1 MYKPIRKI
9 MRSIAIYTSLEGN
22 KVYTNLEHAEN
33 LKAKFKGTVEEVP
46 FLNVDPFNEDN
57 IEVTNDEVTISYTI
71 NDGEEF
77 DFYVSEPVT
86 YQVDEECL
94 VADWNYFD
102 DFAFTEK
109 DLQTIYDRVQSKV
122 DTFDE
127 DTFRPCY
134 ESR

>member
-1 MYKPIRKI
+1 MK
-9 MRSIAIYTSLEGN
+9 SIAIYTSLEGN

-33 LKAKFKGTVEEVP
+33 LKAKFKGTIEEAP

-77 DFYVSEPVT
+77 DFYVSEPVRFDCEDGSCT
-86 YQVDEECL
+86 
-94 VADWNYFD
+94 AKWNYFE
-102 DFAFTEK
+102 DFAFTSDE
-109 DLQTIYDRVQSKV
+109 LQTIYDRVQVKV